1 MNAPLLVTFV
11 GVPGSGKTY
20 FATRLTER
28 LHAVRLNS
36 DAMRLAIFGSLDAIE
51 KAYQERPRQVNSYVF
66 GAMDY
71 VAREL
76 LHAGTSVVYEG
87 IQRTKSDRTHM
98 EQLAGAAGAR
108 IVLVSVTVDEEVAIN
123 RTINRP
129 ADRQTRQF
137 DEAKAREVVT
147 HFREHTEPFDDLNYV
162 INIDGTHTFAEQY
175 ASFQAQL
182 SQPTVS

>member
-1 MNAPLLVTFV
+1 
-11 GVPGSGKTY
+11 
-20 FATRLTER
+20 
-28 LHAVRLNS
+28 
-36 DAMRLAIFGSLDAIE
+36 
-51 KAYQERPRQVNSYVF
+51 
-66 GAMDY
+66 
-71 VAREL
+71 
-76 LHAGTSVVYEG
+76 
-87 IQRTKSDRTHM
+87 M
-98 EQLAGAAGAR
+98 EQLAGEAGAR

-147 HFREHTEPFDDLNYV
+147 HFREYTEPFDDLNYV